1 MKRNSPF
8 HNTVPNDRNG
18 FTLVE
23 LVVAMGI
30 FALLAALAYGGLR
43 SVLQNQQYTAQRAA
57 DLARLQLAYR
67 LLEQDMQQIVNRGIR
82 NEFGDPMKPLIVV
95 SGLDQ
100 RLEFTRGGW
109 RNPAGR
115 LRSSLQRVGYEM
127 REDRLIRKNWSV
139 LDRAQDSKPREQEL
153 LDGIEEMQVR
163 FLDNKDVWRKI
174 WPPLE
179 QAQAPQDAE
188 AGDAPPKLPRAIE
201 FMVDLK
207 GWGKLTWL
215 FQVNA

>member
-1 MKRNSPF
+1 MKRYRPF
-8 HNTVPNDRNG
+8 QHAAPNDRNG

-23 LVVAMGI
+23 LVVAMGV
-30 FALLAALAYGGLR
+30 FAILSVLAYGGLR
-43 SVLQNQQYTAQRAA
+43 SVLNNQQYTAQRAA

-82 NEFGDPMKPLIVV
+82 NEYGAAMQPLIVV
-95 SGLDQ
+95 SGLEQ

-109 RNPAGR
+109 RNPTGQM
-115 LRSSLQRVGYEM
+115 RSSLQRIGYEM
-127 REDRLIRKNWSV
+127 REDRLIRKSWIV

-153 LDGIEEMQVR
+153 LDGVEEMQMR
-163 FLDNKDVWRKI
+163 FLDDKDSWHKV

-179 QAQAPQDAE
+179 PLQAQAGTEAE
-188 AGDAPPKLPRAIE
+188 DAPGLPRAIE
-201 FMVDLK
+201 FTVDMK

-215 FQVNA
+215 FRVDA

>member
-1 MKRNSPF
+1 MKRYSPS
-8 HNTVPNDRNG
+8 HNAAPNDRSG

-43 SVLQNQQYTAQRAA
+43 SVLYNQQYTAQRAA
-57 DLARLQLAYR
+57 ELARLQLAYR
-67 LLEQDMQQIVNRGIR
+67 LLEQDMQQVVKRGIR
-82 NEFGDPMKPLIVV
+82 NEYGDPVKPLIAV
-95 SGLDQ
+95 SGLVQ

-109 RNPAGR
+109 RNPAGQ

-127 REDRLIRKNWSV
+127 REDRLIRKSWIV
-139 LDRAQDSKPREQEL
+139 LDRAQNTKPREQEL
-153 LDGIEEMQVR
+153 LDGVEEMLVR
-163 FLDNKDVWRKI
+163 FLDSKGVWREV

-179 QAQAPQDAE
+179 QLQAPQGAE
-188 AGDAPPKLPRAIE
+188 EEDVPELPRAIE
-201 FMVDLK
+201 FMVELK